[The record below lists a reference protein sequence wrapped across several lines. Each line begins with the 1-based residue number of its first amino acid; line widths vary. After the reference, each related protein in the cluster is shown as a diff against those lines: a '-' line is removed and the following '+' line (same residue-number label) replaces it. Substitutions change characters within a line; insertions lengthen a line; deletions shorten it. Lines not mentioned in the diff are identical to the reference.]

1 MTSRNRGPVRDLWDR
16 PASFAVGDHTLDLV
30 AFNLGSR
37 RVEVGWLLVAVVAL
51 LGVEWTTR
59 KLLRMA

>member
-1 MTSRNRGPVRDLWDR
+1 MRDLWDR
-16 PASFAVGDHTLDLV
+16 PASFTVGDSTLNLL

-37 RVEVGWLLVAVVAL
+37 RVEVGWLLLAVVTL